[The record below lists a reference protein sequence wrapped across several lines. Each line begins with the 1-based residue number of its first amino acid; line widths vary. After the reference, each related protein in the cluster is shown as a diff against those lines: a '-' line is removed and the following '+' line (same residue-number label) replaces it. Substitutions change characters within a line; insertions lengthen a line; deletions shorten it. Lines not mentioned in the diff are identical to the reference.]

1 MARLILCIGVAL
13 VIALLLRTRPV
24 ISTSVALVMWG
35 VLPAVAAHQV
45 TGQDSGPLAIH
56 PATWLVL
63 AIFLVQLVFR
73 PAPIGGAIA
82 RHRLF
87 TVGAV
92 VFVAGC
98 AWTSRANGSGGIKLL
113 LDQILAPLLVFI
125 LLVAY
130 AHGRRAETLFVRNVI
145 LGLAAAQS
153 LLTIVQSRVG
163 RMIFFQADYET
174 LSWFNPLK
182 FDRWMGTTDSPLIL
196 AYLLCVASAFAVGVR
211 HVALRFL
218 LLGLYLVSVLITQ
231 SRTGVGVVCGI
242 ILYAVLRSRMVVWAR
257 ALAAAF
263 VAVSG
268 FILVTSTLVAGF
280 ASRLADD
287 TGSAD
292 ARQRALAFIFG
303 NWTGYLFAG
312 EGLTASYTVGRG
324 AGLATSIESSILMYA
339 VDVGWALALVYFGTQ
354 LMLIVRHGFGHRLAG
369 ASIAALVAFVL
380 PHVSSALAWSN
391 LSGMLLW
398 TTLALLV
405 LAGTLRGRSEPEPQ
419 TRGAPAFASAA
430 TSPGSYRPAT

>member
-1 MARLILCIGVAL
+1 MARLILCIGLAMV
-13 VIALLLRTRPV
+13 VALLLRTRPV
-24 ISTSVALVMWG
+24 IATAIALALWVA
-35 VLPAVAAHQV
+35 LPAVASHQF
-45 TGQDSGPLAIH
+45 TGQDVGPLAIH
-56 PATWLVL
+56 PATWLVMMIL
-63 AIFLVQLVFR
+63 VVQLVFQPVPMGR
-73 PAPIGGAIA
+73 AIA

-87 TVGAV
+87 TLGAV

-98 AWTSRANGSGGIKLL
+98 AWTSMANNSGGLKLL
-113 LDQILAPLLVFI
+113 MDQIVAPLMVFV
-125 LLVAY
+125 LLVAF
-130 AHGRRAETLFVRNVI
+130 AHGKQRETLFVRNVI
-145 LGLAAAQS
+145 LGLAAAQAV
-153 LLTIVQSRVG
+153 LTVVQSQLG
-163 RMIFFQADYET
+163 RMIFFEADYEA

-196 AYLLCVASAFAVGVR
+196 AYLLCLASAFALGLR
-211 HVALRFL
+211 NVALRFV

-231 SRTGVGVVCGI
+231 SRTGVAVVCVV

-257 ALAAAF
+257 VLAAA
-263 VAVSG
+263 AVG
-268 FILVTSTLVAGF
+268 AAGYILVTSTLVAGF

-354 LMLIVRHGFGHRLAG
+354 LMLIARHGFRHRLAG
-369 ASIAALVAFVL
+369 ATSAALVAFVL

-405 LAGTLRGRSEPEPQ
+405 LAGTLRGRGEPVPQ
-419 TRGAPAFASAA
+419 TRGAPASASVA
-430 TSPGSYRPAT
+430 TSRGSYRPAT